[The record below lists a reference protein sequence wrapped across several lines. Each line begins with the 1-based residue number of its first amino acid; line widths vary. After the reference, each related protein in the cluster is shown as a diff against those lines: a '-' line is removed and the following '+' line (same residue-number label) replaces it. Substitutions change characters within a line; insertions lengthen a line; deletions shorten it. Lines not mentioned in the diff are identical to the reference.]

1 MDEWRPVGDG
11 LTVVEGPIVRDLGMP
26 FPTRMTVAVL
36 TDGSLWLESPVPVTY
51 ETLTR
56 LTELGPIRYLIAN
69 TPRHVW
75 RLDHWHELFP
85 EAELW
90 AVRSTPATLKRSK
103 LPLTGTLGERPVA
116 GWAADLDQVAIAGSR
131 LIEEVCFLH
140 KPSRTFIVGDLIQV
154 HDLQPASMFS
164 NMIKRVGGVAGPAG
178 GTSVDIRLSFRNRDA
193 LRASVQ
199 RLLDWEF
206 DNLVLAHGP
215 CVIGNAKPFV
225 ENAFA
230 WAID

>member
-1 MDEWRPVGDG
+1 VSEWRALGDR
-11 LTVVEGPIVRDLGMP
+11 LTVVEGPIVKDFGMP

-36 TDGSLWLESPVPVTY
+36 ADGSLWLESPVPVTY

-56 LTELGPIRYLIAN
+56 LTELGPVRYLVAN

-90 AVRSTPATLKRSK
+90 AVRATPATLKRSK
-103 LPLTGTLGERPVA
+103 LPLKGTLSSQPVSE
-116 GWAADLDQVAIAGSR
+116 WATDLDQEAIAGSR
-131 LIEEVCFLH
+131 FIEEVCFLH
-140 KPSRTFIVGDLIQV
+140 KPSRTLIVGDLIQV
-154 HDLQPASMFS
+154 HELQPGKAFS
-164 NMIKRVGGVAGPAG
+164 NTIKRAAGVAGPAG
-178 GTSVDIRLSFRNRDA
+178 GTSVDIRASFWDRQA
-193 LRASVQ
+193 LQASME
-199 RLLDWEF
+199 RLLAWEF

-215 CVIGNAKPFV
+215 CVIGQAKPFV

-230 WAID
+230 WAIE